1 MRRKESS
8 HSRLFKAIKESFNS
22 KEKIR
27 KKIKLKTNLF
37 FEENSNSLH
46 RKRSEQLLG
55 INNKL
60 DESNYSKDNI
70 SFNSNCAQYNMN
82 LSIFQGL
89 KKNAEKNCNLKK
101 NSIDKINI
109 KKKLHHAIFNAII

>member
-1 MRRKESS
+1 
-8 HSRLFKAIKESFNS
+8 
-22 KEKIR
+22 
-27 KKIKLKTNLF
+27 
-37 FEENSNSLH
+37 
-46 RKRSEQLLG
+46 
-55 INNKL
+55 
-60 DESNYSKDNI
+60 
-70 SFNSNCAQYNMN
+70 MN